1 MHEHERRCGGEA
13 EEQGRPQGIV
23 CRCLSISAALVA
35 VVLLAGC
42 GHTRHAVRQ
51 APSLGGVVQRVERA
65 TGAVVEARR
74 SAERIRPADPASA
87 VELQSIK
94 VHLSNVESNLAE
106 TVREVWAKQAR
117 VDELGEQLG
126 RVTERLEYLE
136 PKYGAAVGML
146 WKWRWIAIGGLV
158 AGFVL
163 GTFFGKALL
172 RLAGLVLCALTML
185 MISANDADAKFYP
198 NEVRA
203 VLGKTST
210 TAFVVIANTAR
221 DFLRGGGDSATGA
234 LGKTPPMDRAGAIVT
249 GEPEVRAH
257 TSGALLLAMAERLRG
272 TNGTHVT
279 DERSPNTGGKGG
291 IGGVPVRTGTL
302 VLDKAVGSQPAA
314 STNSSKRAAMLDLL
328 RKQIGVR
335 ERPMGSNR
343 GPEVDAYNAAAKTEM
358 GSPWCAAVRAWA
370 NLKVGLPVPDGA
382 AYSPSW
388 FPKSRRVAAPA
399 AGDAGGVYFPSK
411 GRIAHL
417 VTVEEV
423 RRTDVVTLEGNTNA
437 QGSREGD
444 QFARRIRGKDALT
457 YARWE

>member
-1 MHEHERRCGGEA
+1 M
-13 EEQGRPQGIV
+13 V
-23 CRCLSISAALVA
+23 VTALV
-35 VVLLAGC
+35 VSGC
-42 GHTRHAVRQ
+42 GHTRHAERQ
-51 APSLGGVVQRVERA
+51 VPSLGGVVQRVQRA

-74 SAERIRPADPASA
+74 SAERVRPADAASA
-87 VELQSIK
+87 VELEAVKS
-94 VHLSNVESNLAE
+94 HLANVESNLVAA
-106 TVREVWAKQAR
+106 VQEVWDKQAK
-117 VDELGEQLG
+117 VDELGAQLN
-126 RVTERLEYLE
+126 RVTERIEYLE
-136 PKYGAAVGML
+136 PKYDAAVGML
-146 WKWRWIAIGGLV
+146 WKWRWISLGGLV
-158 AGFVL
+158 AGLLV

-172 RLAGLVLCALTML
+172 RLAGIGLCAAAVL
-185 MISANDADAKFYP
+185 MISANHAEAGYPKHKGAVAPKAQDAGEPVPHA
-198 NEVRA
+198 
-203 VLGKTST
+203 
-210 TAFVVIANTAR
+210 TALK
-221 DFLRGGGDSATGA
+221 FLRGGEDSAAGA
-234 LGKTPPMDRAGAIVT
+234 LGKTPPMGRAGAVVS

-257 TSGALLLAMAERLRG
+257 TSGGFLVAMAERS
-272 TNGTHVT
+272 NVT
-279 DERSPNTGGKGG
+279 DEGFPNRVGIGG

-302 VLDKAVGSQPAA
+302 VLDKTEGSQPAA
-314 STNSSKRAAMLDLL
+314 STKALLDLM

-343 GPEVDAYNAAAKTEM
+343 GAEVDAYNAAAKTEM

-388 FPKSRRVAAPA
+388 FPKSRRVAEPV

-444 QFARRIRGKDALT
+444 QFARRVRGKDALS